1 MAGFGAKVKLSVDRS
16 TAAKA
21 EFNEQINSLTK
32 QIKISNKFVV
42 LQKDMDRVRTS
53 AQTMLN
59 KSPIKITNID
69 CSQAVTKL
77 RKDLQNVINSLSI
90 KNGVTITGLI
100 DPTGAGTI
108 ATQIDN
114 IADAATR
121 GQGEVNRFNAQMSVL
136 KETMRS
142 LASAYKT
149 VLPGGKNA
157 ITDTAQLDALTQR
170 YTALK
175 QKIEEIRTANG
186 IASQEKIAALQNEA
200 VAIQNE
206 IAQITQSRVA
216 QEQAA
221 ASAKQVEKAKQDAMK
236 ASAQAQADYRSQLE
250 KVNAL
255 ILQVKKNLD
264 SWTASKIGKTSG
276 EYEKIQGYV
285 KELELLR
292 AKLVISG
299 KATSDFGNKFGDLK
313 TKISTSSAAI
323 REAGENTKTFSDHMG
338 GLASK
343 FTSWLTVSQVIMQ
356 IYRAL
361 REMVSVVVE
370 VDTAMTELRKV
381 TDETEATY
389 SKFLDNATVR
399 AKKLGATLAD
409 IVTASADFARLGYS
423 IEDAEKLADVAI
435 VYKNVGDGIEDIN
448 EASESIIATMQA
460 FGISAD
466 DAMSIVDK
474 FNEVGNKYA
483 ISSEGVGE
491 ALLRSAAAMKAANNT
506 LDETI
511 ALAAAANTIVQDP
524 QKVGTT
530 LKTVSMYLRAAKTDA
545 EEAGEATDGMAS
557 SVSELREELLS
568 LTGGKVDIQI
578 DEDNFKSTYQ
588 ILKELSQVWGELS
601 DISQANILEMVGGKR
616 NANVVAALLENFTV
630 AEEALATSADSAGS
644 ALAENEKY
652 LDSIE
657 GKVSKFKATFQ
668 ELSTTLI
675 GSEFVKQIVDFGTAL
690 LNVLN
695 AVAKVI
701 ESIGGLNT
709 VLIATAGILAA
720 IKLDSLIKL
729 VSVTIP
735 AAIMKLIKPIT
746 TVITAIGRA
755 PAVFKSFNSGTALA
769 IPGTSRFSTA
779 LKALGISASA
789 AQLAIGALTIVIT
802 AAIAIYQHHQQKLQE
817 QRDAAIDAAN
827 SAKTLSDEIVDLTDK
842 YLELSEAVKTDASA
856 KDDLLTTQDE
866 LIEKLDLEKGRIDE
880 LIQKY
885 GNLTDAIKA
894 ASVESLQ
901 EAERDLR
908 GGLNAYKDNLIDAAD
923 EGFFGSDSISIS
935 GSKTNGFFSTSEETR
950 KQQQELY
957 KGLKALE
964 DAGLIGS
971 GSYSSYT
978 DDNGDKYSQ
987 GFSFFAGLYDDL
999 STADGVLD
1007 AYKELGDMLDVIDE
1021 AIGSEN
1027 VLYDAVYQKY
1037 NMLSESA
1044 NAYNTAIG
1052 SLNSNLAQQYMLQG
1066 LIGKELP
1073 DTKDDFDAYR
1083 QSVIDAAVESGE
1095 FIGSNEE
1102 IADAVDSVL
1111 KGQAQFADFYADELA
1126 AAGDSVNY
1134 YKAQLSTLTDVLS
1147 KLQSAYSALE
1157 SAEKDMATGQ
1167 GLTAETIAALA
1178 SAEEDYLDY
1187 IYEENGV
1194 LMLNTDAWKEN
1205 ANAKMLREMVEIES
1219 EINSLAEQNRLL
1231 AEQNDTLQEN
1241 IEYYEEQRAIASD
1254 GGMWSQ
1260 MIADATESI
1269 EENNEKLAENSD
1281 LIRENQGLLAVY
1293 GTLYGDIT
1301 GDISA
1306 YNAALENFKNVANVI
1321 DSVATSYAGLA
1332 NLQNA
1337 VAEGFTFSLDK
1348 ILEYAK
1354 AYPEIL
1360 NSATVTANGEL
1371 ALNEAVV
1378 NSFIA
1383 GKKAELDA
1391 QIDSEIAKLE
1401 ADKAVLE
1408 AKKANATAQLELAK
1422 AVINGESELTR
1433 EEAIYKLNTGNA
1445 LAEALI
1451 AMEVD
1456 RATAYKL
1463 ATAAMSENEEE
1474 FTRIAMECFQN
1485 MDENSAKAAYN
1496 MAQSIYLNAKK
1507 SSWSIA
1513 DIAKQAHE
1521 TAKAIR
1527 GMANGYIEG
1536 ADYSVFNGGSG
1547 VYTGGY
1553 DYTAP
1558 DGNFAGTEYNY
1569 EAKQISLD
1577 EYIADLELDISD
1589 YESAIEQING
1599 QIATLEAL
1607 RNTPFENFKNLVDN
1621 ASSIVGEKTNDRIEQ
1636 EKKEAEKAAKEE
1648 EEKTKL
1654 VEEYIAA
1661 IDEYYMALKRL
1672 EEVQKRRVS
1681 LEKKLEHTEDLSE
1694 KIFLSSGLIDVYKEE
1709 AEAERNLMAA
1719 KQATISANVGAL
1731 RGLGFQVSY
1740 DSSTNEL
1747 YIKNLEHLNE
1757 LTAKSAGKYETLQE
1771 ATNALRKET
1780 EDLIDTTEQLNQDN
1794 IDAAENI
1801 EDLGYEVLE
1810 TKNKII
1816 DYIEEI
1822 YDKQVESYQKI
1833 IDLRKE
1839 LIESAKDEYDYE
1851 ADVAEKVKEIADLQ
1865 ARIDQLA
1872 LDDSRSAQAERSSLM
1887 QELAEKQ
1894 QELADTQGD
1903 HATDSQ
1909 LEALDKMAENYEQ
1922 QRADE
1927 IEIMRNTVTES
1938 EELWDAFYQTILGNN
1953 AVVGASVDEYI
1964 ADAWIR
1970 AAQAVNDYSAA
1981 ISGLSSGGVVINN
1994 IPKYHTGG
2002 VVDEA
2007 NVGKDETLALL
2018 EKGEVVLND
2027 GKQQTLYKI
2036 IDFQEEL
2043 SKRLGTLVGSL
2054 VLPDITGNIRS
2065 LVGDAVNN
2073 ITDSSQSFVFE
2084 PHFQV
2089 EINHSGTMDDTDA
2102 KGYGEEIANTAI
2114 EKLYSAFERRG
2125 ISSTRASR
2133 LKP

>member
-16 TAAKA
+16 TAARQ
-21 EFNEQINSLTK
+21 EFNDQINGLVK
-32 QIKISNKFVV
+32 QIKISNKFIV
-42 LQKDMDRVRTS
+42 LQKDMDRVRTD

-59 KSPIKITNID
+59 KSPIKINNID

-90 KNGVTITGLI
+90 KNGVSITGLV

-114 IADAATR
+114 IADAAAR
-121 GQGEVNRFNAQMSVL
+121 GQNEVNRFNAQMSVL
-136 KETMRS
+136 KETMSS
-142 LASAYKT
+142 LATAYKS

-175 QKIEEIRTANG
+175 QKIEEIRSTNS
-186 IASQEKIAALQNEA
+186 IASQEQMAALQNEA

-206 IAQITQSRVA
+206 IAQINQERVA
-216 QEQAA
+216 REQSAA
-221 ASAKQVEKAKQDAMK
+221 AAKQAEKAKQDAAAAAK
-236 ASAQAQADYRSQLE
+236 QAQIEYQSQLE
-250 KVNAL
+250 KVNSL
-255 ILQVKKNLD
+255 ITQTKKNLD
-264 SWTASKIGKTSG
+264 SWSASKIGNTSD
-276 EYEKIQGYV
+276 EYAKIQSYV
-285 KELELLR
+285 KELETLR
-292 AKLVISG
+292 AKLILSG
-299 KATSDFGNKFGDLK
+299 KATDDFGDKFGSLK
-313 TKISTSSAAI
+313 TEISNSSAAI
-323 REAGENTKTFSDHMG
+323 REAGENTKTFTDRVG

-356 IYRAL
+356 VYRAL
-361 REMVSVVVE
+361 KEMVSIVVE

-389 SKFLDNATVR
+389 AKFLDNAAVR
-399 AKKLGATLAD
+399 AKKLGATLSD
-409 IVTASADFARLGYS
+409 VVTASADFARLGYS

-435 VYKNVGDGIEDIN
+435 VYKNVGDGIEDISD
-448 EASESIIATMQA
+448 ASESIIATMQA
-460 FGISAD
+460 FGITAS

-491 ALLRSAAAMKAANNT
+491 ALLRSAAAMEAANNT

-530 LKTVSMYLRAAKTDA
+530 LKTVSMYLRAAETEL

-557 SVSELREELLS
+557 SVSELREELLA

-578 DEDNFKSTYQ
+578 DEDTFKSTYQ
-588 ILKELSQVWGELS
+588 ILKELSQVWGELT
-601 DISQANILEMVGGKR
+601 DITKANILEMVGGKR
-616 NANVVAALLENFTV
+616 NSNVVAALLENFTV
-630 AEEALATSADSAGS
+630 AEAALVTSADAAGS

-652 LDSIE
+652 LDSIA
-657 GKVSKFKATFQ
+657 GKVSKFKATFE

-675 GSEFVKQIVDFGTAL
+675 NSQFVKQIVDFGTGL
-690 LNVLN
+690 LNILN

-709 VLIATAGILAA
+709 VLTATVGILAA
-720 IKLDSLIKL
+720 IKLNSIIKL
-729 VSVTIP
+729 VSVTLP
-735 AAIMKLIKPIT
+735 AAFLKLITPLK
-746 TVITAIGRA
+746 TVITAISRA

-789 AQLAIGALTIVIT
+789 AQIAIGALTVVIT

-817 QRDAAIDAAN
+817 QRDAAIDAAS
-827 SAKTLSDEIVDLTDK
+827 SAETLSGEIVDLTNK

-866 LIEKLDLEKGRIDE
+866 LIKKLDLEKGRIDE
-880 LIQKY
+880 LVQKY

-908 GGLNAYKDNLIDAAD
+908 GGLEAQEENLLDQSAPHGLPGWSMNHIITSWDKDDTEVNHDALNALVDAGYISSGSFGSRGMELYLPD
-923 EGFFGSDSISIS
+923 EGYDLSTIEGAINAHKRLGEMLDIVEAEAGSNNEVWSA
-935 GSKTNGFFSTSEETR
+935 
-950 KQQQELY
+950 LY
-957 KGLKALE
+957 AE
-964 DAGLIGS
+964 YNRCTEAI
-971 GSYSSYT
+971 SSYT
-978 DDNGDKYSQ
+978 NS
-987 GFSFFAGLYDDL
+987 
-999 STADGVLD
+999 
-1007 AYKELGDMLDVIDE
+1007 ID
-1021 AIGSEN
+1021 
-1027 VLYDAVYQKY
+1027 
-1037 NMLSESA
+1037 
-1044 NAYNTAIG
+1044 

-1066 LIGKELP
+1066 LIGKEVP
-1073 DTKDDFDAYR
+1073 KTKDEFDAYR

-1095 FIGSNEE
+1095 FIGTDQD
-1102 IADAVDSVL
+1102 IANAVDSIL
-1111 KGQAQFADFYADELA
+1111 KGQTQFASFYADELVD
-1126 AAGDSVNY
+1126 AGDSINY
-1134 YKAQLSTLTDVLS
+1134 YKAQISALTDVLS

-1178 SAEEDYLDY
+1178 AAEENYLDFL
-1187 IYEENGV
+1187 YEENGV
-1194 LMLNTDAWKEN
+1194 VMLNTEAWKEN

-1219 EINSLAEQNRLL
+1219 EINSLAEQNRLI
-1231 AEQNDTLQEN
+1231 AEQNEELKEN
-1241 IEYYEEQRAIASD
+1241 IEYYEEQRALGND
-1254 GGMWSQ
+1254 GGIWSQ
-1260 MIADATESI
+1260 KIAEATDEI
-1269 EENNEKLAENSD
+1269 ENNNEALAQNSD

-1293 GTLYGDIT
+1293 GSLYGDIT

-1337 VAEGFTFSLDK
+1337 VADGFTFSLDK

-1378 NSFIA
+1378 NSFIS

-1422 AVINGESELTR
+1422 AVVNGESTLTR
-1433 EEAIYKLNTGNA
+1433 EEAVYKLNTGNA

-1496 MAQSIYLNAKK
+1496 MAQSIYINAKN
-1507 SSWSIA
+1507 SSLSIA

-1536 ADYSVFNGGSG
+1536 ADYSTFTGGSG
-1547 VYTGGY
+1547 VYVGDY

-1558 DGNFAGTEYNY
+1558 DGNFVGTEYNY

-1589 YESAIEQING
+1589 YENAIEQING

-1607 RNTPFENFKNLVDN
+1607 RNTPFESFKNLVDN
-1621 ASSIVGEKTNDRIEQ
+1621 ASSIVGEKTNNKIEQ
-1636 EKKEAEKAAKEE
+1636 EQKEAEKAAKEE

-1709 AEAERNLMAA
+1709 AEAEKNLMAA
-1719 KQATISANVGAL
+1719 KQATIAANVGAL
-1731 RGLGFQVSY
+1731 RGLGFDVSY
-1740 DSSTNEL
+1740 DASTNEL

-1757 LTAKSAGKYETLQE
+1757 LTANSAGEYETLQE

-1801 EDLGYEVLE
+1801 EDLGYEILE
-1810 TKNKII
+1810 TKNNII

-1851 ADVAEKVKEIADLQ
+1851 ADVAEKVKEIAELQ

-1872 LDDSRSAQAERSSLM
+1872 LDDSRSAQAERASLM

-1894 QELADTQGD
+1894 QELADTQSD

-1909 LEALDKMAENYEQ
+1909 LDALDKMAEDYEQ

-1938 EELWDAFYQTILGNN
+1938 EELWNAFYQTILGNN
-1953 AVVGASVDEYI
+1953 ATVGASVDEYI
-1964 ADAWIR
+1964 ANAWIR
-1970 AAQAVNDYSAA
+1970 AAQAVNDYSSA
-1981 ISGLSSGGVVINN
+1981 ISGISSGGVVISA
-1994 IPKYHTGG
+1994 IPKYHSGG

-2018 EKGEVVLND
+2018 EKGEMVLSD

-2043 SKRLGTLVGSL
+2043 SKRLGALVGSL
-2054 VLPDITGNIRS
+2054 TLPDITGNVRS

-2073 ITDSSQSFVFE
+2073 ITEGSQSFVFE

-2089 EINHSGTMDDTDA
+2089 EINHNGSMNDTDA
-2102 KGYGEEIANTAI
+2102 KSYGEKIADTAI

>member
-16 TAAKA
+16 TAARQ
-21 EFNEQINSLTK
+21 EFNDQINGLVK

-90 KNGVTITGLI
+90 KNGVSITGLV
-100 DPTGAGTI
+100 DPAGAGTI

-114 IADAATR
+114 IADAAAR
-121 GQGEVNRFNAQMSVL
+121 GQNEVNRFNAQMSVL
-136 KETMRS
+136 KDTMSS
-142 LASAYKT
+142 LSSAYKT

-157 ITDTAQLDALTQR
+157 IADTEQLNVITQK
-170 YTALK
+170 YTELK
-175 QKIEEIRTANG
+175 QKIEEVKNSTTV
-186 IASQEKIAALQNEA
+186 ASSEKLAALQQEA
-200 VAIQNE
+200 IALQNE
-206 IAQITQSRVA
+206 IAQIA
-216 QEQAA
+216 QARIAHEQAE
-221 ASAKQVEKAKQDAMK
+221 ASAKKAEKAKQDEATVAAK
-236 ASAQAQADYRSQLE
+236 AQAEYRSQLE
-250 KVNAL
+250 KVNSL
-255 ILQVKKNLD
+255 ILQTKKNMD
-264 SWTASKIGKTSG
+264 SWGASKTGKTSS
-276 EYEKIQGYV
+276 EYANLQNYV
-285 KELELLR
+285 AELEALR
-292 AKLVISG
+292 AKLLLSG
-299 KATSDFGNKFGDLK
+299 SAVDDFGDKFGDLK
-313 TKISTSSAAI
+313 TKISNSSATI
-323 REAGENTKTFSDHMG
+323 KEAGENTKTFADHVG

-343 FTSWLTVSQVIMQ
+343 FTSWLTISQIIMQ
-356 IYRAL
+356 VYRAL
-361 REMVSVVVE
+361 KEMVNVVVE

-389 SKFLDNATVR
+389 NKFLDNSASR

-409 IVTASADFARLGYS
+409 VVTASADFARLGFS
-423 IEDAEKLADVAI
+423 LEDAEKLADAAI
-435 VYKNVGDGIEDIN
+435 VYKNVGDGIEDISQ
-448 EASESIIATMQA
+448 ASESIIATLQA
-460 FGISAD
+460 FNDEISPD
-466 DAMSIVDK
+466 EIMLIVDK
-474 FNEVGNKYA
+474 FNEVGNNYA

-491 ALLRSAAAMKAANNT
+491 VLLRSAAAMKAANNT

-511 ALAAAANTIVQDP
+511 ALAAAANTIVQNP
-524 QKVGTT
+524 ETVGTT
-530 LKTVSMYLRAAKTDA
+530 LKTVSMYLRAAKTEA
-545 EEAGEATDGMAS
+545 EDAGEATDGMAA
-557 SVSELREELLS
+557 SVSELREELLQ
-568 LTGGKVDIQI
+568 LTNNKVDIQI
-578 DEDNFKSTYQ
+578 DEDTFKSTYQ
-588 ILKELSQVWGELS
+588 ILKELSEVWDDLT
-601 DISQANILEMVGGKR
+601 DLTKANILEMVGGKR
-616 NANVVAALLENFTV
+616 NSNVVAALVENFSI
-630 AEEALATSADSAGS
+630 AEAALTDSANAAGS
-644 ALAENEKY
+644 ALAENEKH

-675 GSEFVKQIVDFGTAL
+675 DSNFVKQIVDFGTGLLTL
-690 LNVLN
+690 LNS
-695 AVAKVI
+695 VAKLI
-701 ESIGGLNT
+701 ESVGGLNT

-720 IKLDSLIKL
+720 IKLDAIKVFIGTTL
-729 VSVTIP
+729 P
-735 AAIMKLIKPIT
+735 NAFKKLISPIT
-746 TVITAIGRA
+746 TVITALSRL
-755 PAVFKSFNSGTALA
+755 PAVIKSFRSGTALA
-769 IPGTSRFSTA
+769 VPGVSRFDAT

-802 AAIAIYQHHQQKLQE
+802 AAIAIYNIHQQKLQE

-827 SAKTLSDEIVDLTDK
+827 SAGELSGEIVDLTNK

-856 KDDLLTTQDE
+856 KDDLLSTQDE
-866 LIEKLDLEKGRIDE
+866 LIKKLDLEKGRIDE
-880 LIQKY
+880 LVEKY

-908 GGLNAYKDNLIDAAD
+908 GGLEAQEGNLLDQSAPHGLPGWSMNHIITSWDKDDTEVNHDALNALVDA
-923 EGFFGSDSISIS
+923 GYISSGSFGSR
-935 GSKTNGFFSTSEETR
+935 GM
-950 KQQQELY
+950 ELY
-957 KGLKALE
+957 LPNDGYDLSTIEGTINAHKRLGEMLDIVEAEAGSNNEVWSALYAE
-964 DAGLIGS
+964 YNRCTEVI
-971 GSYSSYT
+971 SSYT
-978 DDNGDKYSQ
+978 DS
-987 GFSFFAGLYDDL
+987 
-999 STADGVLD
+999 
-1007 AYKELGDMLDVIDE
+1007 ID
-1021 AIGSEN
+1021 
-1027 VLYDAVYQKY
+1027 
-1037 NMLSESA
+1037 
-1044 NAYNTAIG
+1044 

-1066 LIGKELP
+1066 LIGKEIP
-1073 DTKDDFDAYR
+1073 KTKGEFDAYR

-1095 FIGSNEE
+1095 FIGTDQD
-1102 IADAVDSVL
+1102 IANAVDSIL
-1111 KGQAQFADFYADELA
+1111 KGQTQFADFYANELVEA
-1126 AAGDSVNY
+1126 ADSVNY
-1134 YKAQLSTLTDVLS
+1134 YKAQISALTDVLS
-1147 KLQSAYSALE
+1147 KLRSAYSALE
-1157 SAEKDMATGQ
+1157 AAEKDMATGQ
-1167 GLTAETIAALA
+1167 GLTAETVAALA
-1178 SAEEDYLDY
+1178 AAEEDYLNY

-1194 LMLNTDAWKEN
+1194 LMLNTEAWKDN

-1231 AEQNDTLQEN
+1231 VEQNDVLEDN
-1241 IEYYEEQRAIASD
+1241 IEYYKEQRKLGND

-1260 MIADATESI
+1260 LIADATNEI
-1269 EENNEKLAENSD
+1269 EDNNEALAQNSN

-1293 GTLYGDIT
+1293 GSLYGDIT

-1306 YNAALENFKNVANVI
+1306 YNAALENFANVANVI

-1391 QIDSEIAKLE
+1391 QIDAEIAKLE

-1422 AVINGESELTR
+1422 AVVNGESELTR

-1451 AMEVD
+1451 NMEVD
-1456 RATAYKL
+1456 KATAYKL
-1463 ATAAMSENEEE
+1463 ATAAMAENEEE
-1474 FTRIAMECFQN
+1474 FTRIAMDCFQN

-1496 MAQSIYLNAKK
+1496 MAHAIYVNAQK

-1536 ADYSVFNGGSG
+1536 ADYSLFTGGTG

-1553 DYTAP
+1553 DYSAP
-1558 DGNFAGTEYNY
+1558 DGNFVGTEYNY

-1589 YESAIEQING
+1589 YENAIEQING

-1607 RNTPFENFKNLVDN
+1607 RNTPFESFKNLVDN
-1621 ASSIVGEKTNDRIEQ
+1621 ASSIVGEKTNDKIEQ
-1636 EKKEAEKAAKEE
+1636 EQKDAKKAE
-1648 EEKTKL
+1648 EEKKKL

-1740 DSSTNEL
+1740 DPETNEL

-1757 LTAKSAGKYETLQE
+1757 LTANSVGEYETLQE

-1780 EDLIDTTEQLNQDN
+1780 EDLIETTEQLNQDN

-1801 EDLGYEVLE
+1801 EDLGYEILE
-1810 TKNKII
+1810 TKNNII

-1851 ADVAEKVKEIADLQ
+1851 ADIAEKVKEIADLQ
-1865 ARIDQLA
+1865 SRIDQLA
-1872 LDDSRSAQAERSSLM
+1872 LDDSRSAQAERASLM

-1909 LEALDKMAENYEQ
+1909 LDALDKMAEDYEQ

-1938 EELWDAFYQTILGNN
+1938 EELWNAFYQTILGNT
-1953 AVVGASVDEYI
+1953 ATVGASVDEHI
-1964 ADAWIR
+1964 ANAWIR

-1981 ISGLSSGGVVINN
+1981 MSGISSGGVVINA

-2043 SKRLGTLVGSL
+2043 SKRLGTVIGSL
-2054 VLPDITGNIRS
+2054 VLPDITGSIRS

-2073 ITDSSQSFVFE
+2073 ITEGSQSLIFE
-2084 PHFQV
+2084 PHIQV
-2089 EINHSGTMDDTDA
+2089 EINHSGTMNDTDA
-2102 KGYGEEIANTAI
+2102 KSYGEKIADTAI

>member
-90 KNGVTITGLI
+90 KNGVSITGLV

-114 IADAATR
+114 IADAAAR
-121 GQGEVNRFNAQMSVL
+121 GQNEVNRFNAQMNVL
-136 KETMRS
+136 KTTMSS

-149 VLPGGKNA
+149 ILPGGKNA
-157 ITDTAQLDALTQR
+157 LTDATQLDAITQR
-170 YTALK
+170 YTALQ
-175 QKIEEIRTANG
+175 QKIEEIKNAKS
-186 IASQEKIAALQNEA
+186 IASQEELAALQQEA
-200 VAIQNE
+200 IAIQNQ
-206 IAQITQSRVA
+206 IAKINEERVA
-216 QEQAA
+216 REQAA
-221 ASAKQVEKAKQDAMK
+221 ASAKQAEADKQAAAKAA
-236 ASAQAQADYRSQLE
+236 ASAQEEYRTQLD
-250 KVNAL
+250 KVNNL
-255 ILQVKKNLD
+255 LVQTKKNLD
-264 SWTASKIGKTSG
+264 SWGASKVGKTSD
-276 EYEKIQGYV
+276 EYAKIQEYV
-285 KELELLR
+285 AELEALR
-292 AKLVISG
+292 TRLVLSG
-299 KATSDFGNKFGDLK
+299 KATDDFGDKFGSLK
-313 TKISTSSAAI
+313 TKIGTSSAI
-323 REAGENTKTFSDHMG
+323 IKEAGENTKTFTDRVG

-343 FTSWLTVSQVIMQ
+343 FTSWLTVSQIIMQ
-356 IYRAL
+356 VYRAL
-361 REMVSVVVE
+361 KEMVNVVVE

-381 TDETEATY
+381 TNETEATY
-389 SKFLDNATVR
+389 ADFLDNAASR
-399 AKKLGATLAD
+399 AKRLGSTITD
-409 IVTASADFARLGYS
+409 TVNASADFARLGHTLD
-423 IEDAEKLADVAI
+423 EAALLADAAI

-448 EASESIIATMQA
+448 DASASIISTMRA
-460 FGISAD
+460 FGVEVENV
-466 DAMSIVDK
+466 MFIVDK
-474 FNEVGNKYA
+474 FNEVGNNFA
-483 ISSEGVGE
+483 ISSKGIGD
-491 ALLRSAAAMKAANNT
+491 ALLRSASALAAGNNT
-506 LDETI
+506 LDESI
-511 ALAAAANTIVQDP
+511 ALITAANSTVQDAD
-524 QKVGTT
+524 KVGTT
-530 LKTVSMYLRAAKTDA
+530 LKTVSMFLRAAKTEA
-545 EEAGEATDGMAS
+545 EEAGESTEGMAN
-557 SVSELREELLS
+557 SVSELREEILA
-568 LTGGKVDIQI
+568 LTGNKVDIQI
-578 DEDNFKSTYQ
+578 DEDTFKSTYQ
-588 ILKELSQVWGELS
+588 IMKELSEVWGELS
-601 DISQANILEMVGGKR
+601 DISQANILEMIGGKR
-616 NANVVAALLENFTV
+616 NSNVVMSLLENFEI
-630 AEEALATSADSAGS
+630 AEKVIASAAGAAGS

-652 LDSIE
+652 LDSIK
-657 GKVSKFKATFQ
+657 GKVAEFKATFE
-668 ELSTTLI
+668 ELSATLI
-675 GSEFVKQIVDFGTAL
+675 DSDFVKQVVEFGTGL

-695 AVAKVI
+695 SIAKIVDA
-701 ESIGGLNT
+701 IGGLNT
-709 VLIATAGILAA
+709 VLGVTVGLIAIIKADALLA
-720 IKLDSLIKL
+720 
-729 VSVTIP
+729 T
-735 AAIMKLIKPIT
+735 IT
-746 TVITAIGRA
+746 TLGSKLKKFGNDLTGVFSIFADGFKTAKASGTNSLKAIGNGFKSVAGLASTAQIAVAAFVAVITAISLIKNAIEEARQKTIESSEA
-755 PAVFKSFNSGTALA
+755 IIDETNARLQNVATLKSAYIEYNKYAELTDRSESENNSLKTAVDKVTQ
-769 IPGTSRFSTA
+769 
-779 LKALGISASA
+779 ALGDKK
-789 AQLAIGALTIVIT
+789 LALEGLTQGTKDYNDAL
-802 AAIAIYQHHQQKLQE
+802 
-817 QRDAAIDAAN
+817 
-827 SAKTLSDEIVDLTDK
+827 
-842 YLELSEAVKTDASA
+842 
-856 KDDLLTTQDE
+856 
-866 LIEKLDLEKGRIDE
+866 
-880 LIQKY
+880 
-885 GNLTDAIKA
+885 
-894 ASVESLQ
+894 
-901 EAERDLR
+901 RDL
-908 GGLNAYKDNLIDAAD
+908 IDT
-923 EGFFGSDSISIS
+923 E
-935 GSKTNGFFSTSEETR
+935 
-950 KQQQELY
+950 
-957 KGLKALE
+957 LE
-964 DAGLIGS
+964 DAYYEAKEARIAAEDLLGAEVWSGWDGS
-971 GSYSSYT
+971 QIT
-978 DDNGDKYSQ
+978 I
-987 GFSFFAGLYDDL
+987 DL
-999 STADGVLD
+999 SGRTGIEEFVAAKDILEEAMGDFIDMGTYGEELEPIGFDADHTDMAAIVD
-1007 AYKELGDMLDVIDE
+1007 YYYKLLDVKRMLLEQDLTENDIYDGIID
-1021 AIGSEN
+1021 
-1027 VLYDAVYQKY
+1027 K
-1037 NMLSESA
+1037 
-1044 NAYNTAIG
+1044 T
-1052 SLNSNLAQQYMLQG
+1052 G
-1066 LIGKELP
+1066 LM
-1073 DTKDDFDAYR
+1073 
-1083 QSVIDAAVESGE
+1083 
-1095 FIGSNEE
+1095 
-1102 IADAVDSVL
+1102 ADAVDKYVNAVY
-1111 KGQAQFADFYADELA
+1111 KEIAADYEWRNGVPDTVEELEA
-1126 AAGDSVNY
+1126 FRTYLNETIGEMFEFDNGTDTLSDLIDQWLSGSGYTDLLTEMAEAPDSEGIATY
-1134 YKAQLSTLTDVLS
+1134 TAELSKLTDVLS

-1157 SAEKDMATGQ
+1157 AAEKDMATGQ
-1167 GLTAETIAALA
+1167 GLTAETVAALA
-1178 SAEEDYLDY
+1178 AAEEDYLNY

-1194 LMLNTDAWKEN
+1194 LMLNTEAWKDN

-1231 AEQNDTLQEN
+1231 AEQNKVLEEN
-1241 IEYYEEQRAIASD
+1241 IEYYEEQRSIASD
-1254 GGMWSQ
+1254 GGMWNQ
-1260 MIADATESI
+1260 LIVEATNSI
-1269 EENNEKLAENSD
+1269 EDNNEALAENSD

-1306 YNAALENFKNVANVI
+1306 YNEALENFANVANVI

-1391 QIDSEIAKLE
+1391 QIDAEIAKLE

-1422 AVINGESELTR
+1422 AVVNGESELTR

-1451 AMEVD
+1451 NMEVD

-1463 ATAAMSENEEE
+1463 ATAAMAENEEE

-1496 MAQSIYLNAKK
+1496 MAHAIYVNAQK
-1507 SSWSIA
+1507 SAWSIA

-1536 ADYSVFNGGSG
+1536 ADYSLFTGGTG

-1553 DYTAP
+1553 DYSAP
-1558 DGNFAGTEYNY
+1558 DGNFVGTEYNY

-1589 YESAIEQING
+1589 YENAIEQING

-1607 RNTPFENFKNLVDN
+1607 RNTPFESFKNLVDN
-1621 ASSIVGEKTNDRIEQ
+1621 ASSIVGEKTNDKIEQ
-1636 EKKEAEKAAKEE
+1636 EQKEAEKAAEEAKKAE
-1648 EEKTKL
+1648 EEKKKL

-1740 DSSTNEL
+1740 DPKTNEL

-1757 LTAKSAGKYETLQE
+1757 LTANSAGEYETLQE

-1780 EDLIDTTEQLNQDN
+1780 EDLIETTEQLNQDN

-1801 EDLGYEVLE
+1801 EDLGYEILE
-1810 TKNKII
+1810 TKNNII

-1839 LIESAKDEYDYE
+1839 LIKSAKDEYDYE
-1851 ADVAEKVKEIADLQ
+1851 ADIAEKVKEIADLQ
-1865 ARIDQLA
+1865 SRIDQLA
-1872 LDDSRSAQAERSSLM
+1872 LDDSRSAQAERASLM

-1909 LEALDKMAENYEQ
+1909 LDALDKMAEDYEQ

-1938 EELWDAFYQTILGNN
+1938 EELWNAFYQTILGNN
-1953 AVVGASVDEYI
+1953 VIVGASVDEHI
-1964 ADAWIR
+1964 ANAWIR

-1981 ISGLSSGGVVINN
+1981 MSGISSGGVVINS

-2043 SKRLGTLVGSL
+2043 SKRLGTVIGSL
-2054 VLPDITGNIRS
+2054 VLPDITGSIRS

-2073 ITDSSQSFVFE
+2073 ITEGSQSLVFE
-2084 PHFQV
+2084 PHIQV
-2089 EINHSGTMDDTDA
+2089 EINHSGTMNDTDA
-2102 KGYGEEIANTAI
+2102 KSYGEKIADTAI